1 MKSGTGK
8 EKYSTPNFFVSLT
21 TGVCTCV
28 HTCLSFLEDR
38 KAQTC
43 HGEQENKTKELT
55 SSALPDSST
64 THQQQAMQ
72 KTALVDMVT
81 EPELLKKNCGCLPRK
96 AGAHAHKEAAGSS
109 QLIIYPQ
116 SRQVFKAVLAEYQ
129 MNEPGRCPLPMATAG
144 NWPH

>member
-1 MKSGTGK
+1 M
-8 EKYSTPNFFVSLT
+8 
-21 TGVCTCV
+21 
-28 HTCLSFLEDR
+28 
-38 KAQTC
+38 
-43 HGEQENKTKELT
+43 KELT
-55 SSALPDSST
+55 SSAPPDSST

-81 EPELLKKNCGCLPRK
+81 EPELLKNCGCLPRK

-129 MNEPGRCPLPMATAG
+129 MNEPGRCPLPTATAG